1 MFNFVQYNFRYRVLC
16 TSRWIATYDL
26 IWDDYEGQTGIFVAE
41 ENNRNNQ
48 TDLTDTLITT

>member
-1 MFNFVQYNFRYRVLC
+1 MFNFVQYNFWYLALC

-26 IWDDYEGQTGIFVAE
+26 IWDDYESLAGIFVAE

-48 TDLTDTLITT
+48 TDLTDSLITT

>member
-1 MFNFVQYNFRYRVLC
+1 MFNFVQYNFRHRVLC

-26 IWDDYEGQTGIFVAE
+26 IWDDYVGQTGIFVAE

-48 TDLTDTLITT
+48 TDFTDTLITT